1 MEILDQQNCPVCSQ
15 KTLTLKQD
23 EMEIPNFGKVFIF
36 SMTCSSCLY
45 HQSDIESL
53 EEKEPIRCTLEISSE
68 QDMKIKVIKSS
79 FATVKIPQ
87 LKMSVT
93 PGPAS
98 EGYISN
104 VEGVINKFKDVIE
117 SEKET
122 TEDEDVRTTAKNL
135 LKKIWKI
142 KLGDIQVK
150 LVIEDPTGN
159 SAILSD
165 KVIIEKLKKK

>member
-1 MEILDQQNCPVCSQ
+1 MEILDKQNCPVCNQ
-15 KTLTLKQD
+15 KTLILKQD
-23 EMEIPNFGKVFIF
+23 EIDIPHFGKVFVF
-36 SMTCSSCLY
+36 SMNCSSCLY

-53 EEKEPIRCTLEISSE
+53 EVKEPIRCTLEINSE

-93 PGPAS
+93 PGPVS

-104 VEGVINKFKDVIE
+104 VEGVIDKFKDVIE
-117 SEKET
+117 SERDT
-122 TEDEDVRTTAKNL
+122 TEDENVKIAAKNL
-135 LKKIWKI
+135 LKKIWKV
-142 KLGDIQVK
+142 KLGDIPVK
-150 LVIEDPTGN
+150 LVIEDPSGN

-165 KVIIEKLKKK
+165 KVVVEKLKKK